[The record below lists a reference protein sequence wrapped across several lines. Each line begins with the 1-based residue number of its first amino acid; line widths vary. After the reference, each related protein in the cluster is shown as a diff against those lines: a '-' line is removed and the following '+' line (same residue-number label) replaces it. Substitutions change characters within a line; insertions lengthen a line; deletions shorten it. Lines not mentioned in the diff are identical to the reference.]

1 MLTLPQLPTER
12 PITERLARGLARA
25 LGLVLAL
32 AGLATL
38 THGVARALARALGG
52 AMAVLG
58 LLTLAAGTAQAV
70 TVSPTAVYITSKN
83 PSALLTLINTG
94 SRPEEIELSIGFGYP
109 VSDTAGVLRVDIVDT
124 AASGEPSLTSFL
136 RVFPRRLVLQPGQR
150 QVVRVMVAM
159 PAGAADGEYWGRVL
173 VRSRGGEPP
182 IEQTQGAVRMQ
193 LSLET
198 TFATAVFFQKGEVK
212 TGVEISSAAAHRMG
226 DSVQFTL
233 DLKRAGNSAFLGRIR
248 AELVDAKGGSVAE
261 VEDVVAVYR
270 TLRRRFVLRTGKPL
284 PAGAYTVRYLVD
296 TERPDLPPQ
305 GPTKVA
311 DAVRGSVEAH

>member
-1 MLTLPQLPTER
+1 LSLAAAVAAVLTLTN
-12 PITERLARGLARA
+12 
-25 LGLVLAL
+25 
-32 AGLATL
+32 
-38 THGVARALARALGG
+38 GVARAVARALGG
-52 AMAVLG
+52 AMAVLA
-58 LLTLAAGTAQAV
+58 LLALTSSAAHAV
-70 TVSPTAVYITSKN
+70 TVSPTAVYITSRN
-83 PSALLTLINTG
+83 PSALLTLMNTG

-173 VRSRGGEPP
+173 VKSRGGEPP
-182 IEQTQGAVRMQ
+182 IEQSEGNVRMQ

-198 TFATAVFFQKGEVK
+198 TFATAVFYHKGEMK
-212 TGVEISSAAAHRMG
+212 TGITVSSAAARRMG

-233 DLKRAGNSAFLGRIR
+233 DLKREGNSAYLGRIR
-248 AELVDAKGGSVAE
+248 AELLDAKGGSVAE

-270 TLRRRFVLRTGKPL
+270 TLRRRFVLRTGKAL
-284 PAGAYTVRYLVD
+284 PPGAYTVRYTVD

-305 GPTKVA
+305 GPIKALPVTGTV
-311 DAVRGSVEAH
+311 DAR

>member
-12 PITERLARGLARA
+12 PAAERLARGLARA
-25 LGLVLAL
+25 LSLLLAV
-32 AGLATL
+32 AAVVTL
-38 THGVARALARALGG
+38 TNGVARAFARALGA
-52 AMAVLG
+52 AMAVIG
-58 LLTLAAGTAQAV
+58 LLALSTSAAHAV
-70 TVSPTAVYITSKN
+70 TVSPTAVYITSRN

-109 VSDTAGVLRVDIVDT
+109 VSDSTGALRVDIVDT
-124 AASGEPSLTSFL
+124 AAPGEPSLTSYL

-173 VRSRGGEPP
+173 VKSRGGEAP
-182 IEQTQGAVRMQ
+182 IEQSEGNVRMQ

-198 TFATAVFFQKGEVK
+198 TFATAVFFHKGEMK
-212 TGVEISSAAAHRMG
+212 TAVAVSSAAARRTG

-233 DLKRAGNSAFLGRIR
+233 DLKRDGNSAFLGRIR
-248 AELVDAKGGSVAE
+248 AELLDAKGGTVAE

-270 TLRRRFVLRTGKPL
+270 QLRRRFVLRTGKPL

-305 GPTKVA
+305 GPIKAAPVT
-311 DAVRGSVEAH
+311 GTVEAR

>member
-12 PITERLARGLARA
+12 PRAERFTRILARVLSAALAAFALATRPASVARAVARA
-25 LGLVLAL
+25 LGTAMTIVALLAIG
-32 AGLATL
+32 AAD
-38 THGVARALARALGG
+38 AR
-52 AMAVLG
+52 
-58 LLTLAAGTAQAV
+58 AV
-70 TVSPTAVYITSKN
+70 TVSPTAVYISSRS
-83 PSALLTLINTG
+83 PSAMLTLINTG

-109 VSDTAGVLRVDIVDT
+109 VSDSTGKLRVDIVQT
-124 AASGEPSLTSFL
+124 APSGEPSVAPYL

-173 VRSRGGEPP
+173 VKARGGEAP
-182 IEQTQGAVRMQ
+182 IEQTQGNVKMQ

-212 TGVEISSAAAHRMG
+212 TGITVPHADARREG

-233 DLKRAGNSAFLGRIR
+233 DLSRDGNGAFLGRVR
-248 AELVDAKGGSVAE
+248 AELVDASGKSVAE

-270 TLRRRFVLRTGKPL
+270 RLRRRFVLRTGAPL
-284 PAGAYTVRYLVD
+284 PAGKYTVRYLVD

-305 GPTKVA
+305 GPTKA
-311 DAVRGSVEAH
+311 EPVRGSADVG

>member
-12 PITERLARGLARA
+12 PVAERLARALARA
-25 LGLVLAL
+25 LSVVLAV
-32 AGLATL
+32 AAVVTL
-38 THGVARALARALGG
+38 TSSVARAFARALGG
-52 AMAVLG
+52 AMAVIG
-58 LLTLAAGTAQAV
+58 LLALSASMAHAV
-70 TVSPTAVYITSKN
+70 TVSPTAVYITSRN

-94 SRPEEIELSIGFGYP
+94 SRAEEIELSIAFGYP
-109 VSDTAGVLRVDIVDT
+109 VSDSTGVLRVDIVDS
-124 AASGEPSLTSFL
+124 AAAGEPSLTSYL

-173 VRSRGGEPP
+173 VKSRGGEPP
-182 IEQTQGAVRMQ
+182 IEQSQGNVHMQ

-198 TFATAVFFQKGEVK
+198 TFATAVFFHKGEMK
-212 TGVEISSAAAHRMG
+212 TGVAVSSAAARRLG

-233 DLKRAGNSAFLGRIR
+233 DLKRDGNSAFLGRIR
-248 AELVDAKGGSVAE
+248 TELLDAKGTTVAE

-284 PAGAYTVRYLVD
+284 PPGAYTVRYLVD

-305 GPTKVA
+305 GPIKAPPVT
-311 DAVRGSVEAH
+311 GSVEAR

>member
-12 PITERLARGLARA
+12 PTAERL
-25 LGLVLAL
+25 
-32 AGLATL
+32 
-38 THGVARALARALGG
+38 ARALARALGFVLAVGGVLTLTNGISRAFARVFGG
-52 AMAVLG
+52 AMVIVG
-58 LLTLAAGTAQAV
+58 LLALSANTAQAV

-94 SRPEEIELSIGFGYP
+94 SRPEEIELSIAFGYP
-109 VSDTAGVLRVDIVDT
+109 VSDSTGLMRVDIVDS
-124 AASGEPSLTSFL
+124 APAGEPSLTSYL

-159 PAGAADGEYWGRVL
+159 PGGAADGEYWGRVL
-173 VRSRGGEPP
+173 VKSRGGEPP
-182 IEQTQGAVRMQ
+182 IEQTQGGVKMQ

-212 TGVEISSAAAHRMG
+212 TGIEVPSAAAHRAG

-233 DLKRAGNSAFLGRIR
+233 DLKRGGNSAFLGRIR
-248 AELVDAKGGSVAE
+248 AELLDTKGTSVAE

-284 PAGAYTVRYLVD
+284 PAGTYTVRYLVD

-311 DAVRGSVEAH
+311 EAVRGTVEVH

>member
-12 PITERLARGLARA
+12 PVSERLARAAARA
-25 LGLVLAL
+25 LGVVLAR
-32 AGLATL
+32 AGVLTL
-38 THGVARALARALGG
+38 TNGVARAIARALGG
-52 AMAVLG
+52 ALAVLA
-58 LLTLAAGTAQAV
+58 LLSLSATAARAV
-70 TVSPTAVYITSKN
+70 TVSPTAVYITARN

-109 VSDTAGVLRVDIVDT
+109 VSDSLGVLRVDIVDT
-124 AASGEPSLTSFL
+124 AASGEPSLTSYL

-173 VRSRGGEPP
+173 VKSRGGEPP
-182 IEQTQGAVRMQ
+182 IEQTQGSVHMQ

-198 TFATAVFFQKGEVK
+198 TFATAVFFHKGEVK
-212 TGVEISSAAAHRMG
+212 TGIEVASAAARRMG

-233 DLKRAGNSAFLGRIR
+233 DLKRAGNSAFLGRIH
-248 AELVDAKGGSVAE
+248 AELLDAKGGSVAD

-270 TLRRRFVLRTGKPL
+270 SLRRRFVLRTGKPL
-284 PAGAYTVRYLVD
+284 PPGAYTVRYVVD

-305 GPTKVA
+305 GPTKA
-311 DAVRGSVEAH
+311 EAVRGTVEAR

>member
-12 PITERLARGLARA
+12 HIGERLARALTRALGVALVVAAVLTLTKGLARTFARVFLGA
-25 LGLVLAL
+25 L
-32 AGLATL
+32 
-38 THGVARALARALGG
+38 
-52 AMAVLG
+52 AVLG
-58 LLTLAAGTAQAV
+58 LVTVSASSARAV
-70 TVSPTAVYITSKN
+70 TVSPTAVYITSKS

-94 SRPEEIELSIGFGYP
+94 SRAEEIELSIAFGYP
-109 VSDTAGVLRVDIVDT
+109 VSDSLGVLHVDIVDT
-124 AASGEPSLTSFL
+124 AASGEPSLTSYL
-136 RVFPRRLVLQPGQR
+136 RVFPRRLVLEPGQR
-150 QVVRVMVAM
+150 QVVRVMVTM

-173 VRSRGGEPP
+173 VKARGGEPP
-182 IEQTQGAVRMQ
+182 IEQTQGSVKMQ

-212 TGVEISSAAAHRMG
+212 TGIEVSSAAAHRMG

-248 AELVDAKGGSVAE
+248 AELIDAKGGTVAE

-270 TLRRRFVLRTGKPL
+270 SLRRRFVLRTGKPL

-305 GPTKVA
+305 GPVKA
-311 DAVRGSVEAH
+311 DPVRGTVEAR

>member
-12 PITERLARGLARA
+12 PLAERLARAAARTLSAALAAAALVTLSGGLVRAFARA
-25 LGLVLAL
+25 LG
-32 AGLATL
+32 T
-38 THGVARALARALGG
+38 
-52 AMAVLG
+52 AMAVVG
-58 LLTLAAGTAQAV
+58 LLAITASTAHAV
-70 TVSPTAVYITSKN
+70 TVSPTAVYITSRN

-109 VSDTAGVLRVDIVDT
+109 ISDSTGVLRVDIVDS

-159 PAGAADGEYWGRVL
+159 TAGAADGEYWGRVL
-173 VRSRGGEPP
+173 VKSRGGEPP
-182 IEQTQGAVRMQ
+182 IEQNQGNVRMQ

-198 TFATAVFFQKGEVK
+198 TFATAVFYHKGEVK
-212 TGVEISSAAAHRMG
+212 TGIEVPSASARRMG

-233 DLKRAGNSAFLGRIR
+233 DLTRDGNSAFLGRIR
-248 AELVDAKGGSVAE
+248 AELVDASGTTVAD

-270 TLRRRFVLRTGKPL
+270 SLRRRFVLRTGAHL
-284 PAGAYTVRYLVD
+284 PSGAYAVRYVVD

-305 GPTKVA
+305 GPTKA
-311 DAVRGSVEAH
+311 AAVRGSVEVR